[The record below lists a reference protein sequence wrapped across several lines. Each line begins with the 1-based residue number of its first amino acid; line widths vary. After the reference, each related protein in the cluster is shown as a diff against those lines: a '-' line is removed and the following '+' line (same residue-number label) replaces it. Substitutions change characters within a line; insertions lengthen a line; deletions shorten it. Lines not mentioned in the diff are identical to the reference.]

1 MMNDKEAK
9 IFLEAHE
16 IETVIVA
23 GTDQF
28 GALRGKRLPISYF
41 LKSMKSGYRFAW
53 FLINTGTVDTPVSGI
68 MESGIPDV
76 LGTPDLSTLRLA
88 PWEPAT
94 AFVFLDWSWADG
106 SDCGMCPRTTLK
118 AKQSKAQ
125 AMGYKDIFAIEMEF
139 YILPTPAEDLRRGGW
154 RDEVSFFADDRHC
167 YSIYEGAYY
176 EPIVRRLREYFPEEI
191 EACIPEWGEGQFEVT
206 LRKKDGLSMADTA
219 ALFKMVAKQVAAE
232 EGYMATFMAKIKEG
246 VSGSSGHVHQS
257 LVDAKTGKPVFYDE
271 KRPDHMSVAGAH
283 YGAGILRAFRD
294 MTLVLAPWVNSY
306 KRFELDSFAGMAAT
320 WGVDNR
326 TVGLRFIN
334 ESGPACRWEH
344 RVGGADLNPYTAF
357 AVMLGAG
364 LAGIEEKLTLP
375 EGRTGNA
382 YQGDDIE
389 IIPLTLPE
397 AVEVADK
404 STLLRGILGD
414 RFVDNLLS
422 IAREELLAF
431 NSTVTDLE
439 RRRYL
444 DMA

>member
-1 MMNDKEAK
+1 LNQKAATD
-9 IFLEAHE
+9 FLKKHK

-41 LKSMKSGYRFAW
+41 LKSMKTGYRFAW
-53 FLINTGTVDTPVSGI
+53 FLINTGTVDTPVTGI
-68 MESGIPDV
+68 METGIPDV
-76 LGTPDLSTLRLA
+76 MGMPDLSTLRLA

-94 AFVFLDWSWADG
+94 AFVFMDWSWPDG

-118 AKQSKAQ
+118 AKQAKANE
-125 AMGYKDIFAIEMEF
+125 MGYKDVFAIEMEF
-139 YILPTPAEDLRRGGW
+139 YILPTPAETLRRGGW
-154 RDEVSFFADDRHC
+154 RDEVSFFADDKHC

-206 LRKKDGLSMADTA
+206 LRKKDSVSMADTA
-219 ALFKMVAKQVAAE
+219 ALFKMVAKQIAAE
-232 EGYMATFMAKIKEG
+232 EGYMATFMAKLKEG
-246 VSGSSGHVHQS
+246 ISGSSGHVHQS
-257 LVDAKTGKPVFYDE
+257 LVDAKTGKPVFHSS
-271 KRPDHMSVAGAH
+271 KNPDRMSPIGAQ

-294 MTLVLAPWVNSY
+294 MTLIVAPWVNSY
-306 KRFELDSFAGMAAT
+306 KRFERDSFAGMAAT

-334 ESGPACRWEH
+334 ETDAACRWEH

-364 LAGIEEKLTLP
+364 LSGIEEKLSLP
-375 EGRTGNA
+375 AGQTGNA
-382 YQGDDIE
+382 YYGDDIE
-389 IIPLTLPE
+389 IVPLTLHE
-397 AVEVADK
+397 AVEVADN
-404 STLLRGILGD
+404 SVHLRALLGD
-414 RFVDNLLS
+414 RFVDNLLA
-422 IAREELLAF
+422 IARDELLAF

>member
-1 MMNDKEAK
+1 MEEKEAK
-9 IFLEAHE
+9 DFLQSHK

-53 FLINTGTVDTPVSGI
+53 FLLNTGTVDTPVSGI
-68 MESGIPDV
+68 MESGIPDI
-76 LGTPDLSTLRLA
+76 LGTPDLATLRLA
-88 PWEPAT
+88 PWEAAT

-106 SDCGMCPRTTLK
+106 SDCGMCPRTALK
-118 AKQSKAQ
+118 VKQSKARS
-125 AMGYKDIFAIEMEF
+125 MGYNDIFAIEMEF
-139 YILPTPAEDLRRGGW
+139 FILERTAEDIRRGGW
-154 RDEVSFFADDRHC
+154 KDDIDFFADDKHC

-176 EPIVRRLREYFPEEI
+176 EPIIRRLRDYFPDEI

-206 LRKKDGLSMADTA
+206 LRKTDALSMADTA
-219 ALFKMVAKQVAAE
+219 ALFKMVAKQIAAE
-232 EGYMATFMAKIKEG
+232 EGHMATFMAKPKEG
-246 VSGSSGHVHQS
+246 ISGSSGHVHQS
-257 LVDAKTGKPVFYDE
+257 LIDIETGRPAFHDTS
-271 KRPDHMSVAGAH
+271 RPDHMSVVGEH
-283 YGAGILRAFRD
+283 FGAGILRAFRD
-294 MTLVLAPWVNSY
+294 MTLIVAPWVNSY

-334 ESGPACRWEH
+334 ETDAACRWEH

-357 AVMLGAG
+357 AVMLGSG

-382 YQGDDIE
+382 YYGDDVE
-389 IIPLTLPE
+389 IVPLTLPE
-397 AVEVADK
+397 AVDLADK
-404 STLLRGILGD
+404 STQLRGQLGD
-414 RFVDNLLS
+414 RFVDNLLA
-422 IAREELLAF
+422 IAREELQVF
-431 NSTVTDLE
+431 NTTVTDLE